1 VGVVG
6 VITATAAVAV
16 AVAVGSV
23 INNYSAPVQ

>member
-1 VGVVG
+1 MGVVG
-6 VITATAAVAV
+6 VITATAAV